1 MRLSLLGLNAVALG
15 VLVVPAYLIY
25 DATSASLRPWNE
37 ICLGAFALGALCIVG
52 AMAGLGGKRASA
64 ARAIPLIALGACL
77 LAVPLFLV
85 VGAVMTR

>member
-1 MRLSLLGLNAVALG
+1 MRLSLLGLNVVALG
-15 VLVVPAYLIY
+15 VLIVPAYLIY

-52 AMAGLGGKRASA
+52 AMAGLGGSRVNA

-77 LAVPLFLV
+77 LAVPLTLV